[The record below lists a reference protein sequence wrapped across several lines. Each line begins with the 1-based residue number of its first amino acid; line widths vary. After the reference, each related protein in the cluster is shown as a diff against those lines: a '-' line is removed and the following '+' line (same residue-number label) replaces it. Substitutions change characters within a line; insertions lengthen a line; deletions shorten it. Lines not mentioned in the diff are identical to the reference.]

1 MTKQQTRAG
10 GAAMGQV
17 IPKDAS
23 TGDIT
28 TDANKTLTNATTR
41 GGRWKELA
49 ESRLSAP
56 CALFAQFDTQHKA
69 AVLAHAPNAAMVV
82 TLNQQADKK
91 IGKVYDT
98 VWNEVGRPGTDAALS
113 VIFPDDTGGYTE
125 GDTPEHPD
133 RMRVLV
139 TLLGAG
145 IHPKLSA
152 ATANTF
158 AAEISSEADALEAA
172 VNAARQ
178 TGAKV
183 KVLGRVR
190 TALGKVVHAEL
201 TNLKRLYKAE
211 GFSEA
216 EIHAVIP
223 DRPSK
228 TKKTEP

>member
-1 MTKQQTRAG
+1 
-10 GAAMGQV
+10 MGQV
-17 IPKDAS
+17 IPKDAA

-28 TDANKTLTNATTR
+28 TDANKTLTNATAR

-49 ESRLSAP
+49 EARLNAP
-56 CALFAQFDTQHKA
+56 CALFANIDNQHKA
-69 AVLAHAPNAAMVV
+69 AVLVHAPNAAKVV

-98 VWNEVGRPGTDAALS
+98 IWNEVGRPGTDAALS
-113 VIFPDDTGGYTE
+113 VIFPDGIGYYTE
-125 GDTPEHPD
+125 GDTSEQPE
-133 RMRVLV
+133 RMKILV

-145 IHPKLSA
+145 IHPQLST
-152 ATANTF
+152 ATANAC
-158 AAEISSEADALEAA
+158 AAEITLEADALEAA

-183 KVLGRVR
+183 KVFSRVR
-190 TALGKVVHAEL
+190 TALGKVLQAEL
-201 TNLKRLYKAE
+201 ANLKRLYKAE

-223 DRPSK
+223 DRPGK
-228 TKKTEP
+228 PKKTDLTKGGTP